1 MAVVDCVVL
10 NDVTV
15 EMVVAVVAVV
25 AEDVAEVVVA
35 AVVDSV
41 GRVVKVVDSGSDVIN
56 HLYVTMYIC
65 VIKFAYLFSLG
76 ISLIFSNKFHL
87 LDFPG

>member
-15 EMVVAVVAVV
+15 VAVVAVV
-25 AEDVAEVVVA
+25 YVVAEVVEA
-35 AVVDSV
+35 AVVDEAVVDAV

-56 HLYVTMYIC
+56 FLYVTMYIC

-76 ISLIFSNKFHL
+76 TSLNCF
-87 LDFPG
+87 

>member
-15 EMVVAVVAVV
+15 VAVVVVVVEVVAV
-25 AEDVAEVVVA
+25 EVVEA
-35 AVVDSV
+35 AVVDEAVVDAV

-56 HLYVTMYIC
+56 FLYVTMYIC
-65 VIKFAYLFSLG
+65 VIKFSY
-76 ISLIFSNKFHL
+76 
-87 LDFPG
+87 